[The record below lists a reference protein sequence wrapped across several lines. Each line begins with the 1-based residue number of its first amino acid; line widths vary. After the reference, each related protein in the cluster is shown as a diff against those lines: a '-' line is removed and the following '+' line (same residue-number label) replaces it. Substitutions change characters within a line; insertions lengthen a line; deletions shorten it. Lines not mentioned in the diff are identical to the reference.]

1 MEVGAV
7 SSTLSSA
14 VNTQAQTK
22 VRSVEQDQQTQQ
34 AQQTQQLQRERAV
47 QSASSTENG
56 ESESRAQAAAE
67 SRPTVNTNGQVVGTR
82 VNTTA

>member
-22 VRSVEQDQQTQQ
+22 VRSVEQD
-34 AQQTQQLQRERAV
+34 QQTQQLQRERAV